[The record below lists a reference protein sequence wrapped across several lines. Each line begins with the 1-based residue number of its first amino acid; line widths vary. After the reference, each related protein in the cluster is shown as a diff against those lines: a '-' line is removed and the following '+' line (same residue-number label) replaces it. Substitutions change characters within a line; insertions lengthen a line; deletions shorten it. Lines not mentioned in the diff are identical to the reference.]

1 MENRGRDW
9 ESVDGGWEEVVRT
22 EAGVDWDDDAAW
34 ECGRMKALS
43 GQRSDWE
50 PLFLF
55 WRRLILLVA
64 SRLRISLIPASRVRN
79 VWFRRRSISPL
90 AIPQVLH
97 EMHSSGDILLLGE
110 DLPLIDLTRG
120 SGTSAIAHLSGLL
133 SRFSKAIGIFS
144 SPSLVDDPAR
154 DHILIFKTVLQ
165 VFFVTF
171 IVLPASEPPLA
182 NLLILQVQ
190 CPYLYNFSIIF

>member
-1 MENRGRDW
+1 MGNRGGDW

-22 EAGVDWDDDAAW
+22 EGGVDWDDDAAW

-64 SRLRISLIPASRVRN
+64 SRLRIFLIPASRVKN
-79 VWFRRRSISPL
+79 VWFRRRSAATGLSLSPL

-97 EMHSSGDILLLGE
+97 EMHSAGDILLLGE
-110 DLPLIDLTRG
+110 DLPLVDLTTG
-120 SGTSAIAHLSGLL
+120 SDASAITRLSGLF
-133 SRFSKAIGIFS
+133 SRFARAIGAFS
-144 SPSLVDDPAR
+144 SPSLLDDPAR
-154 DHILIFKTVLQ
+154 EHILVFKQVIQVL
-165 VFFVTF
+165 VT
-171 IVLPASEPPLA
+171 LA
-182 NLLILQVQ
+182 LLSVI
-190 CPYLYNFSIIF
+190 